1 MSIVLATTFNPRG
14 ETGRLQQ
21 LWPQI
26 QAFYNEVVISLPP
39 SLALEDAMSIRSL
52 DGARIHVN
60 SDWTHGRYM
69 ALKLAQETD
78 ASSVHYVDMDRLL
91 RWLETRPD
99 ELRSTIERVKNC
111 ECLVI
116 GRTDSAWETHPQ
128 SMRQSEAISNG
139 LFSRLLG
146 QPLDLS
152 AGSKGFSRA
161 AVDCLMAN
169 TRAGRAIGADS
180 EWVII
185 CHRAGFKVE
194 SLLVDGLDWE
204 IPDRYQETAADAER
218 QRQVRAE
225 YDADAENWA
234 LRVGIAHEIIEAGM
248 DALESLNLVL
258 PTSDEKRNYHE

>member
-14 ETGRLQQ
+14 ETGRLQH

-26 QAFYNEVVISLPP
+26 QALYNEIVISLPP
-39 SLALEDAMSIRSL
+39 SIALEDAMAIRTL
-52 DGARIHVN
+52 EGARIHVN
-60 SDWTHGRYM
+60 GEWSQGRYM
-69 ALKLAQETD
+69 ALKLAQEAD

-99 ELRSTIERVKNC
+99 ELKSTIERVKTC

-116 GRTDSAWETHPQ
+116 GRTEGAWETHPQ
-128 SMRQSEAISNG
+128 SMRQTEAISNG

-152 AGSKGFSRA
+152 AGSKGFSRRA
-161 AVDCLMAN
+161 IDCLMAN
-169 TRAGRAIGADS
+169 TQAGRAIGADS
-180 EWVII
+180 EWVVI

-194 SLLVDGLDWE
+194 PLLVDGLDWE

-218 QRQVRAE
+218 QQRVRDE
-225 YDADAENWA
+225 YDSEAENWA
-234 LRVGIAHEIIEAGM
+234 LRVGIAHEIVEAGM
-248 DALESLNLVL
+248 DALKRPNLVL
-258 PTSDEKRNYHE
+258 STSDEKEKIS